1 MFFQMSRGRDPLRV
15 VREFVQRVEDGRVRP
30 LTAED
35 RRRAVELMLRGG
47 GPPPRLPLSTTQPDT
62 RRRIERMIG
71 ANRPDEGPQAVPGD
85 PPPAPAPASG
95 AGLNDFGY
103 VPVAEDVEQL
113 AGLIYSEAESTPE
126 DFVAVG
132 WTAVNRV
139 GRPGYGRTLRGVIHQ
154 PGQFEPVRE
163 GNRRGRDSP
172 HWTRFGRPDLLDPAE
187 RASAD
192 QARRTARD
200 LLTGRIP
207 DPTGGATH
215 FHAPATD
222 SPWFEESVRWGRL
235 EPLPYRSGPDGHLF
249 YRERRNPDRR

>member
-1 MFFQMSRGRDPLRV
+1 
-15 VREFVQRVEDGRVRP
+15 
-30 LTAED
+30 
-35 RRRAVELMLRGG
+35 
-47 GPPPRLPLSTTQPDT
+47 
-62 RRRIERMIG
+62 
-71 ANRPDEGPQAVPGD
+71 
-85 PPPAPAPASG
+85 
-95 AGLNDFGY
+95 
-103 VPVAEDVEQL
+103 
-113 AGLIYSEAESTPE
+113 
-126 DFVAVG
+126 
-132 WTAVNRV
+132 
-139 GRPGYGRTLRGVIHQ
+139 IHQ

-222 SPWFEESVRWGRL
+222 SPWFEESVRRGRL